1 MVVILLGIVLLSL
14 AGLPYTERSSPMLE
28 TVLVGSLILSLICA
42 EAASDYEDDEA
53 VQIRAAL

>member
-1 MVVILLGIVLLSL
+1 MVVILLGIVSLYL

-28 TVLVGSLILSLICA
+28 TVLVGSLILSLISA
-42 EAASDYEDDEA
+42 EADYEHDEA